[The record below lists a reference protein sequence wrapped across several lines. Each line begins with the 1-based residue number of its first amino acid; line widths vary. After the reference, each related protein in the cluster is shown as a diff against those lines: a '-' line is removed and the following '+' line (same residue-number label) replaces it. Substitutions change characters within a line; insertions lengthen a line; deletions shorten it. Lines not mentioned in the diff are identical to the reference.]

1 MNLIRMVCPCH
12 FGLES
17 TLKFEITRIGGQ
29 DVSVSDGRV
38 AFSGDFGTLIKANL
52 WLSTAERVLV
62 QLAEFDAYSFEE
74 LFQGTKNAPFEDF
87 IGADDRFPV
96 KGYSLNSELHSVPDC
111 QSIIKKAAVER
122 LKNNYGISY
131 FEETGALYQ
140 VRFSILKNHV
150 SIFLDSTGEGLHK
163 RGYRRNSNA
172 APIKETL
179 AAGIVDL
186 AHIRGDS
193 VVCDPFCGSGTILIE
208 AAYKALNIAPGLK
221 RRFASDNWS
230 IIPQNL
236 WETERKAALE
246 AIRKDTDFFAYGYD
260 IDPECVALTQENCR
274 KAGIQ
279 KRVEIKQ
286 ADIKNYE
293 NISNTVTICNPPYG
307 ERLLEIREAEKLY
320 SIMGQRYIADREH
333 PCFVI
338 SPHEEFEK
346 LFGKTADKRRKLYN
360 GMLKCQL
367 YMYFKMWTKSAQ
379 YGIIKI

>member
-1 MNLIRMVCPCH
+1 MTR
-12 FGLES
+12 EQA
-17 TLKFEITRIGGQ
+17 TKKLK
-29 DVSVSDGRV
+29 
-38 AFSGDFGTLIKANL
+38 ALKA
-52 WLSTAERVLV
+52 
-62 QLAEFDAYSFEE
+62 LAEKGVGGEKE
-74 LFQGTKNAPFEDF
+74 
-87 IGADDRFPV
+87 GAR
-96 KGYSLNSELHSVPDC
+96 
-111 QSIIKKAAVER
+111 R
-122 LKNNYGISY
+122 LYEKLKSKYGISY

-140 VRFSILKNHV
+140 IRFSILKNHV

-221 RRFASDNWS
+221 RRFASDNWD

-236 WETERKAALE
+236 WENERKSALE

-286 ADIKNYE
+286 ADIRDYE
-293 NISNTVTICNPPYG
+293 NIFNTVTICNPPYG
-307 ERLLEIREAEKLY
+307 ERLLEIKEAEKLY
-320 SIMGQRYIADREH
+320 SIMGQRFSADRER
-333 PCFVI
+333 PCFII

-346 LFGKTADKRRKLYN
+346 LFGKTANRRRKLYN

-367 YMYFKMWTKSAQ
+367 YMYFK
-379 YGIIKI
+379 

>member
-17 TLKFEITRIGGQ
+17 TLKFEATKIGGQ
-29 DVSVSDGRV
+29 DISVSDGRV
-38 AFSGDFGTLIKANL
+38 AFSGDFSTLVKANL

-74 LFQGTKNAPFEDF
+74 LFQGTKSAPFEDF
-87 IGADDRFPV
+87 IGAEDRFPV
-96 KGYSLNSELHSVPDC
+96 KGYSLNSDLHSVPDC

-122 LKNNYGISY
+122 LKSKYGISY

-140 VRFSILKNHV
+140 IRFSILKNHV

-221 RRFASDNWS
+221 RRFASDNWD

-236 WETERKAALE
+236 WETERKSALE

-286 ADIKNYE
+286 ADIRNYE
-293 NISNTVTICNPPYG
+293 NIFNTVTICNPPYG

-320 SIMGQRYIADREH
+320 SIMGQRFSADREH
-333 PCFVI
+333 PCFII

-346 LFGKTADKRRKLYN
+346 LFGKAADKRRKLYN

-367 YMYFKMWTKSAQ
+367 YMYFK
-379 YGIIKI
+379 

>member
-1 MNLIRMVCPCH
+1 MIRMVCPCH

-17 TLKFEITRIGGQ
+17 TLKFEVTKIGGK
-29 DVSVSDGRV
+29 DISVSDGRV
-38 AFSGDFGTLIKANL
+38 AFSGGLDTLVRANL
-52 WLSTAERVLV
+52 WLSTAERVLIL
-62 QLAEFDAYSFEE
+62 LAEFDAHSFEE
-74 LFQGTKNAPFEDF
+74 LFQGTKSAPFEDF
-87 IGADDRFPV
+87 IGAEDRFPV
-96 KGYSLNSELHSVPDC
+96 KGYSLNSDLHSVPDC

-122 LKNNYGISY
+122 LKSKYGISY

-140 VRFSILKNHV
+140 IRFSILKNHV

-186 AHIRGDS
+186 AHIRGGS
-193 VVCDPFCGSGTILIE
+193 IVCDPFCGSGTILIE

-221 RRFASDNWS
+221 RRFASDNWKTVPAE
-230 IIPQNL
+230 I
-236 WETERKAALE
+236 WENERKNALD

-279 KRVEIKQ
+279 KRVTIKQ
-286 ADIKNYE
+286 ADVKDYE
-293 NISNTVTICNPPYG
+293 NVSGTVTVCNPPYG
-307 ERLLEIREAEKLY
+307 ERLLELKEAERLY
-320 SIMGQRYIADREH
+320 CIMGQRFLSDREH
-333 PCFVI
+333 SCFVI

-367 YMYFKMWTKSAQ
+367 YMYFK
-379 YGIIKI
+379 

>member
-1 MNLIRMVCPCH
+1 MNLLRMACPCH

-17 TLKFEITRIGGQ
+17 VLKFEVTKIGGQ
-29 DVSVSDGRV
+29 DITVSDGKV
-38 AFSGDFGTLIKANL
+38 AFSGDFSTLAKANL
-52 WLSTAERVLV
+52 WLATAERVLV
-62 QLAEFDAYSFEE
+62 QLAEFDAVTFEE
-74 LFQGTKNAPFEDF
+74 LFQGTKNIPFEDF
-87 IGADDRFPV
+87 IGVTDRFPV

-111 QSIIKKAAVER
+111 QSIIKKAVVER
-122 LKNNYGISY
+122 LKGTYGVSW
-131 FEETGALYQ
+131 FEETGALFQ
-140 VRFSILKNHV
+140 IQFSILKNHV
-150 SIFLDSTGEGLHK
+150 TIYLDSSGAGLHK

-193 VVCDPFCGSGTILIE
+193 IVCDPFCGSGTILIE

-221 RRFASDNWS
+221 RRFAADSWGV
-230 IIPQNL
+230 IPQEI
-236 WETERKAALE
+236 WTAERQNALE

-279 KRVEIKQ
+279 KRVQVKQ
-286 ADIKNYE
+286 ADVRDHVNEE
-293 NISNTVTICNPPYG
+293 NVITVCNPPYG
-307 ERLLEIREAEKLY
+307 ERLLELKEAEKLY
-320 SIMGQRYIADREH
+320 AVMGERFKADREH

-346 LFGKTADKRRKLYN
+346 IFGKKADKRRKLYN

-367 YMYFKMWTKSAQ
+367 YMYFK
-379 YGIIKI
+379 

>member
-1 MNLIRMVCPCH
+1 MNFIRMVCPCH

-17 TLKFEITRIGGQ
+17 TLKFEVTKIGGQ
-29 DVSVSDGRV
+29 DISASDGRV
-38 AFSGDFGTLIKANL
+38 AFSGDFGTLVKANL

-74 LFQGTKNAPFEDF
+74 LFQGTKSAPFENF
-87 IGADDRFPV
+87 IGAEDRFPV
-96 KGYSLNSELHSVPDC
+96 KGYSLNSDLHSVPDC

-122 LKNNYGISY
+122 LKSKYGISY

-140 VRFSILKNHV
+140 IRFSILKNHV

-221 RRFASDNWS
+221 RRFASDNWD

-236 WETERKAALE
+236 WENERKSALE

-286 ADIKNYE
+286 ADIRDYE
-293 NISNTVTICNPPYG
+293 NIFNTVTICNPPYG
-307 ERLLEIREAEKLY
+307 ERLLEIKEAEKLY
-320 SIMGQRYIADREH
+320 SIMGQRFSADRER
-333 PCFVI
+333 PCFII

-346 LFGKTADKRRKLYN
+346 LFGKTANRRRKLYN

-367 YMYFKMWTKSAQ
+367 YMYFK
-379 YGIIKI
+379 

>member
-1 MNLIRMVCPCH
+1 MELIRMSCPCH

-17 TLKFEITRIGGQ
+17 VLKFEVTKIGGQ
-29 DVSVSDGRV
+29 DIAVSDGKV
-38 AFSGDFGTLIKANL
+38 SFSGDFATLVRANL
-52 WLSTAERVLV
+52 WLATAERVLV
-62 QLAEFDAYSFEE
+62 QLAEFDAVTFEE
-74 LFQGTKNAPFEDF
+74 LFQGTKAIPFENF
-87 IGADDRFPV
+87 IGRNDRFPV

-122 LKNNYGISY
+122 LKQKYNVSW
-131 FEETGALYQ
+131 FEESGALFQ
-140 VRFSILKNHV
+140 IQFSILKNHV
-150 SIFLDSTGEGLHK
+150 SVYLDSSGAGLHK

-193 VVCDPFCGSGTILIE
+193 IVCDPFCGSGTILIE

-221 RRFASDNWS
+221 RRFSADSWQV
-230 IIPQNL
+230 IPAEI
-236 WETERKAALE
+236 WETERKNALD
-246 AIRKDTDFFAYGYD
+246 AIKKDTDFFAYGYD

-279 KRVEIKQ
+279 KRVQIKQ
-286 ADIKNYE
+286 ADIRDYE
-293 NISNTVTICNPPYG
+293 NAENTVTICNPPYG
-307 ERLLEIREAEKLY
+307 ERLLELKEAEKLY
-320 SIMGQRYIADREH
+320 EVMGQRFAATRDK

-346 LFGKTADKRRKLYN
+346 IFGKKADKRRKLYN

-367 YMYFKMWTKSAQ
+367 YMYFK
-379 YGIIKI
+379 